1 MSGSIINLLIV
12 DDHAFFR
19 QGISLFLEDSE
30 KVKIV
35 GEAGNGEEALE
46 KIKKDNIDVVL
57 MDIQMPVMDGI
68 KATEKIKKDFDN
80 IKVLMLTSFNSW
92 EKVYE
97 ALKAGADGYVMKDSK
112 PEELLAAVNAVFAG
126 GSYYGKEVSQ
136 KILNRINNNSK
147 KLDNQDLIEPLTDR
161 ELDVLALLGRGLSNQ
176 EIADELVVSIKT
188 VKTHV
193 SNILSK
199 LEVGS
204 RTQAAVY
211 ALRKGLI

>member
-1 MSGSIINLLIV
+1 MSTDIINLLIV

-35 GEAGNGEEALE
+35 GEANNGEEAIE
-46 KIKKDNIDVVL
+46 KVNENEIDVIL
-57 MDIQMPVMDGI
+57 MDIQMPNLDGI
-68 KATEKIKKDFDN
+68 QATEKIKKDFEN

-97 ALKAGADGYVMKDSK
+97 ALQAGADGYVMKDSK
-112 PEELLAAVNAVFAG
+112 PEELLAGINAVYAG

-136 KILNRINNNSK
+136 KILNRLNNESEYLN
-147 KLDNQDLIEPLTDR
+147 NQDLIEPLTDR

-199 LEVGS
+199 LEVDS

>member
-1 MSGSIINLLIV
+1 MSTDIINLLIV

-35 GEAGNGEEALE
+35 GEANDGEEAIE
-46 KIKKDNIDVVL
+46 KINDNNIDVVL
-57 MDIQMPVMDGI
+57 MDIQMPNMDGI
-68 KATEKIKKDFDN
+68 TATEKIKKEFEN

-97 ALKAGADGYVMKDSK
+97 ALQAGADGYVMKDSK
-112 PEELLAAVNAVFAG
+112 PEELLAAINAVFAG
-126 GSYYGKEVSQ
+126 GSYYGKEVSK
-136 KILNRINNNSK
+136 KIINRINNNAK
-147 KLDNQDLIEPLTDR
+147 EFDNQDLIEPLTDR
-161 ELDVLALLGRGLSNQ
+161 ELDVLSLLGRGLSNQ

-188 VKTHV
+188 IKTHV

-199 LEVGS
+199 LEVDS

>member
-1 MSGSIINLLIV
+1 MSNDIINLLIV

-30 KVKIV
+30 KVKIL
-35 GEAGNGEEALE
+35 GEANDGEEA
-46 KIKKDNIDVVL
+46 IKKAKENEIDVIL
-57 MDIQMPVMDGI
+57 MDIQMPNMDGI
-68 KATEKIKKDFDN
+68 QATEVIKKQAEN

-97 ALKAGADGYVMKDSK
+97 ALQAGADGYVMKDSK
-112 PEELLAAVNAVFAG
+112 PEELLAAINAVFAG

-147 KLDNQDLIEPLTDR
+147 EFDNQDLIEPLTDR

-199 LEVGS
+199 LEVDS

>member
-1 MSGSIINLLIV
+1 MSTDIINLLIV

-35 GEAGNGEEALE
+35 GEANDGEEALE
-46 KIKKDNIDVVL
+46 KINDNNIDVVL
-57 MDIQMPVMDGI
+57 MDIQMPNMDGI
-68 KATEKIKKDFDN
+68 RATEKIKKEFEN

-97 ALKAGADGYVMKDSK
+97 ALQAGADGYVMKDSK
-112 PEELLAAVNAVFAG
+112 PEELLAAINAVSAG

-136 KILNRINNNSK
+136 KIINRINNNVK
-147 KLDNQDLIEPLTDR
+147 EFDNQDLIEPLTDR

-199 LEVGS
+199 LEVDS

>member
-1 MSGSIINLLIV
+1 MSTDIINLLIV

-35 GEAGNGEEALE
+35 GEANDGEEAIE
-46 KIKKDNIDVVL
+46 KIIDNNIDVVL
-57 MDIQMPVMDGI
+57 MDIQMPNMDGI
-68 KATEKIKKDFDN
+68 RATEKIKKEFEN

-97 ALKAGADGYVMKDSK
+97 ALQAGADGYVMKDSK
-112 PEELLAAVNAVFAG
+112 PEELLAAINAVFAG

-136 KILNRINNNSK
+136 KIINRINNNTK
-147 KLDNQDLIEPLTDR
+147 EFDNQDLIEPLTDR
-161 ELDVLALLGRGLSNQ
+161 ELDVLSLLGRGLSNQ

-188 VKTHV
+188 IKTHV

-199 LEVGS
+199 LEVDS